1 MPRITSIDTSSLKS
15 LVHASNFAAM
25 AFSTSLLV
33 LATVCC
39 FVVNAAEENLLPV
52 PSGTSHRQS
61 RQMFVMPPPL
71 FNYFNP
77 YGSQMMVPAA
87 QGGSESEIEE
97 RQNTGP
103 EITLAPSATSCIAA
117 ATTSSNCI
125 LASSAPRGSFTVT
138 FGADAQSV
146 AVSIGPSKYYFTR
159 VKVTCDTLTTVK
171 AFTKSTEITATAKE
185 ATEDKPI
192 VILAKSTA
200 ATGAVLK
207 CKWVSQ

>member
-87 QGGSESEIEE
+87 QGGYESEIEE
-97 RQNTGP
+97 RQNPVP

-125 LASSAPRGSFTVT
+125 LASSTPTGSFTVT
-138 FGADAQSV
+138 FSANAQTV
-146 AVSIGPSKYYFTR
+146 AVSIGPSKFFFTK
-159 VKVTCDTLTTVK
+159 VKVTCDTLTNVK
-171 AFTKSTEITATAKE
+171 AFTKTTELSATVKE
-185 ATEDKPI
+185 ALEDKPI
-192 VILAKSTA
+192 VLLATSTA
-200 ATGAVLK
+200 TGSLK
-207 CKWVSQ
+207 CKWTSQ

>member
-1 MPRITSIDTSSLKS
+1 
-15 LVHASNFAAM
+15 M

-87 QGGSESEIEE
+87 QGGYESEIEE
-97 RQNTGP
+97 RQNPAP
-103 EITLAPSATSCIAA
+103 EITIAPSATSCLANSPTA
-117 ATTSSNCI
+117 SNCI
-125 LASSAPRGSFTVT
+125 LASSAARGSLKVT
-138 FGADAQSV
+138 FSANSQGV
-146 AVSIGPSKYYFTR
+146 FLSIGPSKYYFR
-159 VKVTCDTLTTVK
+159 KVKVTCDTLTNVKVFTKTTELSATVK
-171 AFTKSTEITATAKE
+171 E
-185 ATEDKPI
+185 ALEDKPI
-192 VILAKSTA
+192 VLVAISNAA
-200 ATGAVLK
+200 NGATGVLQ
-207 CKWVSQ
+207 CKWTSQ